1 MRCNYILF
9 IRLCSTVGQTRR
21 VIDHGMG
28 LLVACGSRGSGG
40 RWETYM
46 SHAAEPAHHAYADDA
61 GPRIFISAAEPSAD
75 EHAANLI
82 QAFRT
87 AHPEYRFEGVAGP
100 RMVAAGCEPIF
111 DMTRHSAMLLGA
123 LGAARQAWR
132 MLALA
137 GERLRMKRFDAA
149 VVVDSPTLHLPL
161 AARAKASGVPV
172 MYFIA
177 PQLWAWGGW
186 RIYKLRHNVEQLACI
201 LPFEEEYFR
210 NQGVNARFVGHPLA
224 DKLAAQPVDEAEVAR
239 LRSNGSPMVAL
250 LPGSRRHVV
259 SEVLPGQVEVA
270 AAITRAFPGATFV
283 ASVANP
289 QTKPIV
295 HEAAERS
302 RLSMIIH
309 DGPVGEAI
317 RAADLVLVASGTSA
331 LEVAFHERP
340 MIVMYNASR
349 VFYHLVARWVIRTT
363 SLSLP
368 NILAGREV
376 VPEFMPYYRSTAPI
390 ADVAIRLLDNAAE
403 RERMV
408 AELREI
414 VAPLR
419 NTRAS
424 QAAAELLE
432 RMIARHRAG
441 GH

>member
-1 MRCNYILF
+1 
-9 IRLCSTVGQTRR
+9 
-21 VIDHGMG
+21 
-28 LLVACGSRGSGG
+28 
-40 RWETYM
+40 M
-46 SHAAEPAHHAYADDA
+46 SHAAEPAPHANAIDA

-82 QAFRT
+82 RAFRA

-100 RMVAAGCEPIF
+100 RMAAAGCESIF

-123 LGAARQAWR
+123 LGAVRQAQR
-132 MLALA
+132 MLSLA
-137 GERLRMKRFDAA
+137 GECLRMRSFDAA

-161 AARAKASGVPV
+161 AARAKAAGVPV

-201 LPFEEEYFR
+201 LPFEEAYFR
-210 NQGVNARFVGHPLA
+210 NQGVNAQFVGHPLA
-224 DKLAAQPVDEAEVAR
+224 DKLATQPVDEAQVAR
-239 LRSNGSPMVAL
+239 LRSDGSPVVAL

-259 SEVLPGQVEVA
+259 SEVLPGQVVVA
-270 AAITRAFPGATFV
+270 SAITRAFPSATFV
-283 ASVANP
+283 ASVANA
-289 QTKPIV
+289 QTKPII
-295 HEAAERS
+295 HEAAARS
-302 RLSMIIH
+302 QLRMIAH

-349 VFYHLVARWVIRTT
+349 VFYHLVARWVIQTDF
-363 SLSLP
+363 LSLP

-376 VPEFMPYYRSTAPI
+376 VPEFMPYYRSTSPI
-390 ADVAIRLLDNAAE
+390 AETAIRLLDDKTA
-403 RERMV
+403 RERML

-419 NTRAS
+419 NTQAS
-424 QAAAELLE
+424 QATAALLN
-432 RMIARHRAG
+432 RMIVKRRG
-441 GH
+441 SGH